1 MNTPFGNN
9 EPVYLQIMRQL
20 CYQILRGD
28 YKPGDKLPTWV
39 EAGLQFNVNHN
50 TIARTYI
57 EMARAG
63 IVETRRGSGT
73 YVTNDQALLDQLHES
88 LKKELLEEFVSEMI
102 SLGYGIEEL
111 EEAFREYLHNYSE
124 SAFL

>member
-1 MNTPFGNN
+1 
-9 EPVYLQIMRQL
+9 MREL

-28 YKPGDKLPTWV
+28 YKPGDRLPTWV

-73 YVTNDQALLDQLHES
+73 YVTNDQTLLDRLHES
-88 LKKELLEEFVSEMI
+88 LKKDLLNEFVSKMT
-102 SLGYGIEEL
+102 SLGYSIEEL
-111 EEAFREYLHNYSE
+111 EQAFREYLHDYSE